1 MSIQCYFTLR
11 DSLVGLFDD
20 HRKTTGNGMSK
31 QAKAI
36 LSKAI
41 TGRVAR
47 PFGAHGS
54 TPTIAN
60 FEGMNLRNPPLLGEF
75 VEWFKAKFPNVPT
88 DAEMP
93 NDGKKAGP
101 KKTKPVRDEP
111 SHSEDEAESSQD
123 EPMQAAPQPKR
134 APRRRLRVA
143 SPSAS
148 EEESSDDDKMHAA
161 ATSQKKKEVP
171 PPKAAA
177 PSPET
182 MLREIM
188 QSGKESILQQLFAE
202 MQKTASA
209 IKEDTANHLQA
220 QAQSTKAEIVHTA
233 NQVGRITLDTLNEHT
248 RDGASKLTSAYGAL
262 EQARAFAMYAEQ
274 IKRQQEER
282 AALIDEQKRKE
293 EAARLALEQE
303 YRVMLL
309 EKEAARKAIALER
322 QAFEATAHLKEQA
335 FGAAAHAE
343 FERLRLEK
351 EEAQRAKEDAIRD
364 ATAREEEA
372 NAKIE
377 ARAAELIRKLR
388 IENTPQDPPPPPPP
402 AQVNIRLQSAP
413 QPVTEDVVARI
424 LARERDLLAATPT
437 NVTPVKKRTLD
448 ETDAPN
454 TSHKRK
460 RHDDDDTP
468 SKRGSFLK
476 DVIDGVSV
484 VTRLV
489 IGAPKKP
496 KAESG
501 M

>member
-1 MSIQCYFTLR
+1 
-11 DSLVGLFDD
+11 
-20 HRKTTGNGMSK
+20 
-31 QAKAI
+31 
-36 LSKAI
+36 
-41 TGRVAR
+41 
-47 PFGAHGS
+47 
-54 TPTIAN
+54 
-60 FEGMNLRNPPLLGEF
+60 
-75 VEWFKAKFPNVPT
+75 
-88 DAEMP
+88 
-93 NDGKKAGP
+93 
-101 KKTKPVRDEP
+101 
-111 SHSEDEAESSQD
+111 
-123 EPMQAAPQPKR
+123 
-134 APRRRLRVA
+134 VA

-177 PSPET
+177 PET

-209 IKEDTANHLQA
+209 IKHDTANHLQA
-220 QAQSTKAEIVHTA
+220 QAQSTKAELVHTA

-262 EQARAFAMYAEQ
+262 EQAQSFAMYAEQ

-322 QAFEATAHLKEQA
+322 QALETAAHLKQQA
-335 FGAAAHAE
+335 FEAAAHAE

-448 ETDAPN
+448 ETDAAH

-460 RHDDDDTP
+460 RDDDDTP

-489 IGAPKKP
+489 TGAPKKP